1 MKTDGPLFAK
11 DYEEFLFSSMDK
23 LKGDM
28 PTLLVNASLAG
39 GGVVPESSTQ
49 RFMLHGTTIASFL
62 IDNGRA
68 AIVVSDGKVSEG
80 PLLQAAS
87 LEFEK
92 LIEIDKSTVMAVS
105 GSAGFAVLYAR
116 MLRNWVETME
126 RVREEPLSTRSKVN
140 MLARIL
146 RENLSLALSG
156 LVVAPI
162 LTTWDEKRGPRIFVI
177 TPDGSVVIKKT
188 YAMSGSGRVNEGGL
202 LLGWSAG
209 MSVENGISLAKE
221 LVKNASRLDS
231 ATGGKIFIKIV
242 SRDGIESVDGGV
254 SR

>member
-1 MKTDGPLFAK
+1 MKTDGPFFVD
-11 DYEEFLFSSMDK
+11 DYEDFIFSSINK

-28 PTLLVNASLAG
+28 PTLLANASLAG
-39 GGVVPESSTQ
+39 GGVTPESSSQ

-62 IDNGRA
+62 IDNGRV

-80 PLLQAAS
+80 PLLKAAS

-92 LIEIDKSTVMAVS
+92 LIDIDRSTVMAVS
-105 GSAGFAVLYAR
+105 GSVGFAILYAR

-126 RVREEPLSTRSKVN
+126 RIREERLSTRSKVN

-162 LTTWDEKRGPRIFVI
+162 LTTWDDKRGPRIFVV
-177 TPDGSVVIKKT
+177 TPDGSVVVKKT

-202 LLGWSAG
+202 LLGWNIN
-209 MSVENGISLAKE
+209 MSKESGISLMQKE
-221 LVKNASRLDS
+221 KSSGEWQRRLQLY
-231 ATGGKIFIKIV
+231 
-242 SRDGIESVDGGV
+242 
-254 SR
+254 